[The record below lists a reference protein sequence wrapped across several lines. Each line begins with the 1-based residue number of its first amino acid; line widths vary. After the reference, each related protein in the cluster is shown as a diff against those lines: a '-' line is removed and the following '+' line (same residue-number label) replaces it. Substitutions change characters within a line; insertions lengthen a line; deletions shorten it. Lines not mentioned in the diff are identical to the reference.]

1 MLWDDRLHGSG
12 AELKPPA
19 CKLFAAVAAI
29 PLHTFVIDKTPR
41 PTETVG
47 AVEAFQL
54 KRKWFGAVSLAGR
67 AGPNGIA
74 VGLNRLIALFAKLN
88 IDFVGGK

>member
-1 MLWDDRLHGSG
+1 MM
-12 AELKPPA
+12 
-19 CKLFAAVAAI
+19 
-29 PLHTFVIDKTPR
+29 
-41 PTETVG
+41 
-47 AVEAFQL
+47 
-54 KRKWFGAVSLAGR
+54 GAVSLADG